1 MSEQD
6 IRAPDEII
14 QERLIDYSQFQ
25 ETSDD
30 EELNRV
36 LQESIQSAENEF
48 QQQLKNKKYQ
58 GQIESLKM
66 IQEEEL
72 RLEQFKKDKLKEQQ
86 IEERELL
93 LRPVIMFL
101 NRLKLKQLLDITNI
115 HIETGKKMDYQ
126 YFDLFKKELKPSLFT
141 IIEPFFDEEIFIES
155 DDEYE
160 YEYEE

>member
-6 IRAPDEII
+6 IRAPDENI

-36 LQESIQSAENEF
+36 LLESIQSAENEF
-48 QQQLKNKKYQ
+48 QQQLKNKKYD
-58 GQIESLKM
+58 GHIESLKM

-72 RLEQFKKDKLKEQQ
+72 RLEQFKKNKLKEQQ

-93 LRPVIMFL
+93 LRPIIMFL
-101 NRLKLKQLLDITNI
+101 NRLKLKNLLDITNI
-115 HIETGKKMDYQ
+115 YIETGKKIEYQ
-126 YFDLFKKELKPSLFT
+126 YFDLFKKELKPTLFN
-141 IIEPFFDEEIFIES
+141 IIEPLFDEEIVIDS
-155 DDEYE
+155 DDDYI
-160 YEYEE
+160 YEE

>member
-6 IRAPDEII
+6 IRAPDENI

-30 EELNRV
+30 EDLNRV

-72 RLEQFKKDKLKEQQ
+72 RLEQFKKEKLKEQQ

-93 LRPVIMFL
+93 LRPVSMFL
-101 NRLKLKQLLDITNI
+101 NRLKLKNLLDITNI
-115 HIETGKKMDYQ
+115 YIETGKKIEYQ

-141 IIEPFFDEEIFIES
+141 IIEPLFDEEIVIDS
-155 DDEYE
+155 DDDYI
-160 YEYEE
+160 YEE

>member
-1 MSEQD
+1 MSDQD
-6 IRAPDEII
+6 IRAPDEYI
-14 QERLIDYSQFQ
+14 QERLIDYTQFQ

-36 LQESIQSAENEF
+36 LFESIQIAENEF
-48 QQQLKNKKYQ
+48 QQQIKNKKYE

-72 RLEQFKKDKLKEQQ
+72 RLEQFKIQKIKEKQ

-101 NRLKLKQLLDITNI
+101 NRLKLKKLLDILNI
-115 HIETGKKMDYQ
+115 YIETGKKMDYQ
-126 YFDLFKKELKPSLFT
+126 YFDIFKYSLKPSIFI
-141 IIEPFFDEEIFIES
+141 IIEPLFDEEIKFDS
-155 DDEYE
+155 DDD